1 MKLPRGRLRRRRVVT
16 DLATPL
22 TDALDT
28 DLTGYAR
35 LEPHDTLL
43 LDASGVGVLTF
54 RDGIPVAAYHTGS
67 DAAGEAAF
75 SHIAVSGPF
84 RVELYEL
91 DPAALEHVH
100 ENASFVVP
108 ADRPAERLAGDP
120 DLVERTRERASQDRL
135 AASDSP
141 SAVESFL
148 EDDDAVEA
156 VRDRARQ
163 EARTRAEQWGFDIA

>member
-1 MKLPRGRLRRRRVVT
+1 MKLPRGCLRRSRVVL

-22 TDALDT
+22 ANALDT
-28 DLTGYAR
+28 HLTGYAR
-35 LEPHDTLL
+35 LEPHDALL

-54 RDGIPVAAYHTGS
+54 RDGLPVAAYHTGTDTAG
-67 DAAGEAAF
+67 DAAL
-75 SHIAVSGPF
+75 SHIAVPGPS

-91 DPAALEHVH
+91 DLEALENVH

-120 DLVERTRERASQDRL
+120 DLTERTRERAPADRL
-135 AASDSP
+135 AASDS
-141 SAVESFL
+141 SSVESFL

-163 EARTRAEQWGFDIA
+163 EARTRAEQWDFDIA

>member
-1 MKLPRGRLRRRRVVT
+1 VT

-22 TDALDT
+22 ANALEAG
-28 DLTGYAR
+28 LTGYAR
-35 LEPHDTLL
+35 LEPHDALL

-54 RDGIPVAAYHTGS
+54 SDGVPVAAYHTGT

-75 SHIAVSGPF
+75 SSIAVSGPF

-91 DPAALEHVH
+91 DPDALEPVH
-100 ENASFVVP
+100 DNASFVVP
-108 ADRPAERLAGDP
+108 ADGPAERLAGDP
-120 DLVERTRERASQDRL
+120 DLVERTRERAPQDRL
-135 AASDSP
+135 AAASS
-141 SAVESFL
+141 SAAVESFL

-163 EARTRAEQWGFDIA
+163 EARTRAEQWGFDIE